1 MKSKI
6 IDMIDFFSL
15 KMDYIKSYS
24 IILEN
29 TLMVIDS
36 KEDIRTSVDISYATI
51 YAMKNVIDEIEEYMD
66 NCLKKWCYYISLS
79 LRLISLCS
87 NSDKL
92 QSSIFLLLSSFNC
105 DKGRKIV

>member
-66 NCLKKWCYYISLS
+66 NCLKK
-79 LRLISLCS
+79 
-87 NSDKL
+87 
-92 QSSIFLLLSSFNC
+92 
-105 DKGRKIV
+105 